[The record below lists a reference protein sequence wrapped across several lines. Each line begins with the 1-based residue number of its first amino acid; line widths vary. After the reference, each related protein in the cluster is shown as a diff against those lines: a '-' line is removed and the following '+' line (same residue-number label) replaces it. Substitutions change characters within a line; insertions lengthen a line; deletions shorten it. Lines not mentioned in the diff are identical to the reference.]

1 MSIQLVKIIIPL
13 VLLLHGLGHGG
24 AIVALISID
33 RGVPSGKWLSACS
46 WLFPKLSPKAAKV
59 ITITFWAIS
68 LLGFLA
74 AAFSFWGILIPGD
87 LWRTLALVFAF
98 ISLIGIVL
106 FWGRW
111 PLFNTLAAQA
121 VNLAIIITQLWV
133 RWPAKDVLGK

>member
-1 MSIQLVKIIIPL
+1 MSTQLIKIIIPL

-24 AIVALISID
+24 AIGALISID
-33 RGVPSGKWLSACS
+33 RGVPSGKWLSARS
-46 WLFPKLSPKAAKV
+46 WLFPKLSPNAAKV

-68 LLGFLA
+68 LLGFVA
-74 AAFSFWGILIPGD
+74 AAFSFWGILIPVD

-121 VNLAIIITQLWV
+121 VNLAIFITQLWV

>member
-13 VLLLHGLGHGG
+13 VLLLNGLGHGG

-33 RGVPSGKWLSACS
+33 RGVPSGKWLSARS